1 MGVLSSGGLLRRVL
15 IVASVVFGGL
25 GAVALSAAVTQAAVE
40 DTAYTAVTPCA
51 SFDSRTDSGALA
63 GKYTHDEART
73 FQITGPASSDQQG
86 GVDCGVPTGADAV
99 LINIVG
105 IQADAVGN
113 LRAYAT
119 GDTGTGGVVNYAK
132 FTTAPDALN
141 NSNAVVI
148 PLSETGQLD
157 IQNNCGGCAI
167 ASVHAR
173 GVVLGYFDDDLA
185 MRVAFVES
193 RVRHADPPCFNATDR
208 FLDCGNG
215 TVTDQVTGMIWLKNA
230 DCLALDGTWPVQS
243 TKVAN
248 LASGR
253 CGLADN
259 STAGDWRH
267 PTQAEFEALWD
278 PNCPAPTFP
287 NDPGTGCA
295 SDGPFSFDLPP
306 LNQVVFSTSTLDQT
320 NLSNFIVMN
329 ASNGSSFPFP
339 RSASPSGQPWPVRTT
354 TG

>member
-1 MGVLSSGGLLRRVL
+1 MLVVGAVLFV
-15 IVASVVFGGL
+15 GL
-25 GAVALSAAVTQAAVE
+25 GAIALSAAMTQAAVE

-51 SFDSRTDSGALA
+51 SFDSRTDTGALA
-63 GKYTHDEART
+63 GKYVHDEART
-73 FQITGPASSDQQG
+73 FQITGAAPAAQQG

-99 LINIVG
+99 LLNIVG
-105 IQADAVGN
+105 IGADAVGN

-119 GDTGTGGVVNYAK
+119 GDTGTGGVVNYNR
-132 FTTAPDALN
+132 FTTPPDALN

-148 PLSETGQLD
+148 PLSATGQLD

-185 MRVAFVES
+185 MRVEFVEQ

-230 DCLALDGTWPVQS
+230 DCGSIRAAWLDHS
-243 TKVAN
+243 ARVAN
-248 LASGR
+248 LASGQ
-253 CGLADN
+253 CGLTDK
-259 STAGDWRH
+259 STAGDWRL
-267 PTQAEFEALWD
+267 PTQAEFEALWA
-278 PNCPAPTFP
+278 PGCPIPTLP

-295 SDGPFSFDLPP
+295 VDGPLSFDLPP
-306 LNQVVFSTSTLDQT
+306 NNRLTFSTSTLDQS
-320 NLSNFIVMN
+320 NLQNFVVMN
-329 ASNGSSFPFP
+329 VTNATTFVFP
-339 RSASPSGQPWPVRTT
+339 RATNPSSQPWPVRTT